1 MGSAPA
7 LEAIRRR
14 PSDGPLPSLGEVVD
28 GFQRSELAIRASSVS
43 FRLLYALIPF
53 ALFVLALAGLLSL
66 SSLWTAHLAPDI
78 APKVSPPVYDILN
91 TTVRK
96 VLSSSQVFWVTI
108 GALLVLWE
116 TSAAVR
122 AMMAAFDRI
131 YESEQRR
138 STLECF
144 RRSFWLA
151 PACGVCVVATAA
163 VLQLGPLVVDG
174 ASGAIARYVLAA
186 ALLWCTVTLLVRF
199 APAEPQPLGWVSFGS
214 TLIVL
219 AWLVTWTAYGV
230 YITEIADPGSAFG
243 ALAAIII
250 LLAFLQLSTIAL
262 LTGALLDSL
271 IRERVTGDPQGK

>member
-7 LEAIRRR
+7 LEAI
-14 PSDGPLPSLGEVVD
+14 PLPPLGEVVD
-28 GFQRSELAIRASSVS
+28 GFKRSELAIRASSVS

-53 ALFVLALAGLLSL
+53 TLFVLALAGALSL
-66 SSLWTAHLAPDI
+66 GSLWTEHLAPEI
-78 APKVSPPVYDILN
+78 APKVSPAAYTVLD

-96 VLSSSQVFWVTI
+96 VLTSSQVFWVTI

-122 AMMAAFDRI
+122 AVMAAFDRI
-131 YESEQRR
+131 YESERRR
-138 STLECF
+138 STLERF

-151 PACGVCVVATAA
+151 PACGACVVAAAA
-163 VLQLGPLVVDG
+163 VLQLGPLVLDG
-174 ASGAIARYVLAA
+174 PLGAIVRYVLAA

-214 TLIVL
+214 ALIVL
-219 AWLVTWTAYGV
+219 AWLLTWSAYGV
-230 YITEIADPGSAFG
+230 YITGIADPGSAFG

-250 LLAFLQLSTIAL
+250 LLAFLQLSTVVL

>member
-7 LEAIRRR
+7 LEAIRR

-28 GFQRSELAIRASSVS
+28 GFQRSELAIRAGSVS

-66 SSLWTAHLAPDI
+66 GSLWTAHLAPDI

-122 AMMAAFDRI
+122 AIMAAFDRI

-174 ASGAIARYVLAA
+174 ALGAIARYVLAA

-230 YITEIADPGSAFG
+230 YITGIADPGSAFG